1 MVTRTFNLLTYTVVI
16 SLSMTSLLHANKFAI
31 IASRELQRGDYK
43 ELTILHSY
51 YHLRYNFLQE
61 VHCEEMIAYV
71 SSSK

>member
-1 MVTRTFNLLTYTVVI
+1 
-16 SLSMTSLLHANKFAI
+16 MTSLLHANKFAI